1 MTCQC
6 IMLQFLHEHAA
17 ALLWHAMGSR
27 AQALAVRFSHL
38 AMARLHPLHSSSLLL
53 QRPCHSV
60 SNMLTQLCA
69 MADSSKSSLSP
80 SHEHAPSSA
89 APGSNSAAPH
99 VTFVPSHAAINEKA
113 MAGQPAES
121 LAFLLHSLYGMDHY
135 PSYLLKWHPSQL
147 QRLRDSLVQ
156 QIAHVDAAAA
166 AVSLRQVQL
175 LSYNPLAPRITRQ
188 DVLSW
193 INPLILKAFEAP
205 RDRVL
210 PLLLQAAVDELGDG
224 SVWTFD
230 LLTRDGDL

>member
-1 MTCQC
+1 M
-6 IMLQFLHEHAA
+6 
-17 ALLWHAMGSR
+17 
-27 AQALAVRFSHL
+27 
-38 AMARLHPLHSSSLLL
+38 
-53 QRPCHSV
+53 
-60 SNMLTQLCA
+60 
-69 MADSSKSSLSP
+69 
-80 SHEHAPSSA
+80 
-89 APGSNSAAPH
+89 
-99 VTFVPSHAAINEKA
+99 FVPSHAAINEKA

-135 PSYLLKWHPSQL
+135 PSYLMKWQPSQL
-147 QRLRDSLVQ
+147 QRLRDSLAQ

-175 LSYNPLAPRITRQ
+175 LSYTPLAPRITRQ

-193 INPLILKAFEAP
+193 INPLILKAIEAP
-205 RDRVL
+205 RDRIL